1 MMLVCEPL
9 VADLVTLGSVADTYL
24 RDATPRG
31 GLSFMDVR
39 GGANDFR
46 GYQRFELFALGTGST
61 INSATLTYTV
71 SGGASRNDVANSARF
86 SMYGLNN
93 APGNTPQ
100 NWDEATF
107 VPTAKG
113 TEDVIT
119 LTGVTDLDGDVA
131 GISEVFNP
139 AAGSAVA
146 GTTVTIS
153 GQPLISFLQ
162 GRLNDGGLATFI
174 LSNDDATDRG
184 FGLATR
190 ENATVAWR
198 PSLVLEFT
206 PIPEPSV
213 FVVWSVATVIVS
225 GGIVLRR
232 RASGLAA
239 QES

>member
-1 MMLVCEPL
+1 MMLVSEPL
-9 VADLVTLGSVADTYL
+9 VADLVSLGSVADTYL

-31 GLSFMDVR
+31 AFSFMDVR

-46 GYQRFELFALGTGST
+46 GYQRFDLSVMGAGSI
-61 INSATLTYTV
+61 INSASLTYTV

-86 SMYGLNN
+86 SLYGLNN
-93 APGNTPQ
+93 AAGNTPQ
-100 NWDEATF
+100 NWDEASF

-119 LTGVTDLDGDVA
+119 LAGVTDLDGGVT

-139 AAGSAVA
+139 AAGSELA

-153 GQPLISFLQ
+153 GQPLVNFLQ
-162 GRLNDGGLATFI
+162 GRLSDGGLVTFI

-184 FGLATR
+184 YGLATR
-190 ENATVAWR
+190 ENATIAWR

-206 PIPEPSV
+206 PIPEASV
-213 FVVWSVATVIVS
+213 FFVWSVATVIVS

-232 RASGLAA
+232 RASRLAA
-239 QES
+239 Q